1 MFFRKEE
8 PKKINICATLIV
20 ATLASVGAMTIISK
34 GKEICTC
41 LGTKFKG
48 MINQLEIDGASGE
61 ECE

>member
-8 PKKINICATLIV
+8 PKKINIWATLIV

-41 LGTKFKG
+41 LGAKFQG
-48 MINQLEIDGASGE
+48 MMNQIEIDASSSE
-61 ECE
+61 DCE